1 MKKIKSICLMLM
13 IILLVSNTIYASKVN
28 TKADMMNSL
37 DVEIGLLKEKIQ
49 RYEEAKRIVEN
60 KKVDFA
66 NPDFK
71 NENLKIALV
80 LSGGGAKGAAHVG
93 VLKVLEKHKIPIDV
107 VIGTSI
113 GSIVGGMYSVG
124 YTPEEI
130 ESTILNMPVDSM
142 MREKKDRSKESAG
155 QRFSKA
161 SQYPLSLGF
170 GQDLKLSV
178 PMGVLKGSEV
188 YLWLKN
194 IFERSAKIQN
204 FDELPRKY
212 RAVTT
217 DLQSGE
223 EVVVSNGDL
232 ALAAFKSMAIPSFVE
247 PVYDNGKYYVDG
259 GVVNNFPIDIAAKM
273 KDVDIIIAVDITAN
287 PTEINSSSNIL
298 TVIDQLASY
307 NGNKKTENNK
317 KMADILITP
326 DVKDHGTVDF
336 NGLEKLVEDGVLSA
350 LEVESDL
357 EKLSNEKR
365 FNEIYAKAKELKGM
379 KVVINSIEV
388 TGGKLLTPEV
398 ANSLRPKAKGE
409 ALTSKDLEDWSK
421 NIGVLDYVNRIF
433 YKVEGDKVYFDVQ
446 ESNNYDLKLG
456 MNYSD
461 AKGIGLN
468 TGLAFKSYSG
478 SETQYLVDIGISK
491 YPEIAVRTSNIY
503 DFAGIKI
510 IGTAIVGYESD
521 PLLFWKNGSK
531 KSTLKSETYY
541 GQLALGTAIN
551 KTTVLGMRGKL
562 QNTKV
567 NYQEG
572 DRDVEVLEQEKA
584 YLRKSAFVIHDSL
597 NSKYYATKGVKLLAE
612 GYNAAN
618 DATDDAEFT
627 GYTST
632 VDMYYPITKDI
643 SIGIFGSSA
652 RISGDDVPVNEVP
665 KIGGIRTEPESNAL
679 AFYGLS
685 QMEKYAEDIYIFG
698 GEIKYNL
705 FGDCYFVTRYNYGW
719 IKNATPQYPREEY
732 LSGYGAGI
740 GWNTVLGPMDIIV
753 SNNIEGTGSLLNVYL
768 GYTF

>member
-1 MKKIKSICLMLM
+1 MKKIKSICLILM
-13 IILLVSNTIYASKVN
+13 MVLLVSSDIYASKVN

-37 DVEIGLLKEKIQ
+37 DVEIGLLKEKIKK
-49 RYEEAKRIVEN
+49 YEDAKKSVEE
-60 KKVDFA
+60 KKVDFN
-66 NPDFK
+66 NPNFK
-71 NENLKIALV
+71 NENLRIALV

-107 VIGTSI
+107 VVGTSI

-130 ESTILNMPVDSM
+130 ETTLLNMPVDSM

-161 SQYPLSLGF
+161 SQYPLTLGF

-178 PMGVLKGSEV
+178 PMGVLTGSEV

-194 IFERSAKIQN
+194 IFERSAEIN
-204 FDELPRKY
+204 DFDNLPRKY

-217 DLQSGE
+217 NLQTGE
-223 EVVVSNGDL
+223 EVVVSGGDL

-247 PVYDNGKYYVDG
+247 PVYDDGKYFVDG

-287 PTEINSSSNIL
+287 PTEINSNSNIL

-307 NGNKKTENNK
+307 SGNKKTENNK

-336 NGLEKLVEDGVLSA
+336 TGLEKLVQDGVDAA
-350 LEVESDL
+350 LEVETAL
-357 EKLSNEKR
+357 EKLSNEER
-365 FNEIYAKAKELKGM
+365 FNEIYAKTKELKGLS
-379 KVVINSIEV
+379 VVINSVEV
-388 TGGKLLTPEV
+388 SGGNLLTPEV
-398 ANSLRPKAKGE
+398 ANSLRPKAKGSK
-409 ALTSKDLEDWSK
+409 LSSKDLEDWSK
-421 NIGVLDYVNRIF
+421 SIGTLDYVNRVF
-433 YKVEGDKVYFDVQ
+433 YKVEGDKIKFDVK
-446 ESNNYDLKLG
+446 ESNNYNLKLG
-456 MNYSD
+456 VSFSE
-461 AKGIGLN
+461 ARGIGLN
-468 TGLAFKSYSG
+468 TGLAFKSYAG
-478 SETQYLVDIGISK
+478 FETQYLVDIGISK
-491 YPEIAVRTSNIY
+491 YPEIVVRTSNIY

-510 IGTAIVGYESD
+510 IGTASVGYESD
-521 PLLFWKNGSK
+521 PLLLWKNGSK
-531 KSTLKSETYY
+531 ESTLKSETYFT
-541 GQLALGTAIN
+541 QLAVGTAIN
-551 KTTVLGMRGKL
+551 KTTIFGVRGKL
-562 QNTKV
+562 QSTKS

-572 DRDVEVLEQEKA
+572 DRNVEVLEQEKA
-584 YLRKSAFVIHDSL
+584 YLRKSTFVLHDSL
-597 NSKYYATKGVKLLAE
+597 DSRYYPTKGTKLLAE

-618 DATDDAEFT
+618 DVTNDAEFT

-632 VDMYYPITKDI
+632 LDMYYPLTKDI
-643 SIGIFGSSA
+643 SIGIFGNSA
-652 RISGDDVPVNEVP
+652 RITGDDIPVNEVP
-665 KIGGIRTEPESNAL
+665 KIGGIRTEPENNAL

-685 QMEKYAEDIYIFG
+685 QMEKYAENIYIIG

-705 FGDCYFVTRYNYGW
+705 FGECYFVTRYNYGW
-719 IKNATPQYPREEY
+719 IKNATPQYPSEEY
-732 LSGYGAGI
+732 LNGYGAGI
-740 GWNTVLGPMDIIV
+740 GWNTILGPMDIIM

>member
-1 MKKIKSICLMLM
+1 MKKIKSVCLILM
-13 IILLVSNTIYASKVN
+13 MVLLVSSNIYASKVN
-28 TKADMMNSL
+28 TKADMINSL
-37 DVEIGLLKEKIQ
+37 DVEIGLLKEKIKK
-49 RYEEAKRIVEN
+49 YEDAKKSVEE
-60 KKVDFA
+60 KKVDF
-66 NPDFK
+66 NSQNFK
-71 NENLKIALV
+71 NENLRIALV

-107 VIGTSI
+107 VVGTSI

-130 ESTILNMPVDSM
+130 ETTLLNMPVDSM

-161 SQYPLSLGF
+161 NQYPLSLGF
-170 GQDLKLSV
+170 GKDLKLSV
-178 PMGVLKGSEV
+178 PMGVLKGAEV

-194 IFERSAKIQN
+194 IFEKGSGIDN
-204 FDELPRKY
+204 FDNLPRKY
-212 RAVTT
+212 RAITT

-223 EVVVSNGDL
+223 EVVVSGGDL

-336 NGLEKLVEDGVLSA
+336 SGLEKLVQDGVDSA
-350 LEVESDL
+350 LEVEPAL

-365 FNEIYAKAKELKGM
+365 FDEIYAKAKELKG
-379 KVVINSIEV
+379 KNVVINSIEV
-388 TGGKLLTPEV
+388 TGGNLLTPEV
-398 ANSLRPKAKGE
+398 ANSLRPKGKGSE
-409 ALTSKDLEDWSK
+409 LSSKDLEDWSK
-421 NIGVLDYVNRIF
+421 SIGTLDYVNRVF

-446 ESNNYDLKLG
+446 ESNNYNLKLG

-461 AKGIGLN
+461 AKGIGLK
-468 TGLAFKSYSG
+468 TGLAFKSYAG
-478 SETQYLVDIGISK
+478 AETQYLVDVGISK
-491 YPEIAVRTSNIY
+491 YPEIAVKTSNIY
-503 DFAGIKI
+503 DFVGFKL
-510 IGTAIVGYESD
+510 IGTASVGYESD
-521 PLLFWKNGSK
+521 PLLLWKSGSK

-551 KTTVLGMRGKL
+551 NTTIFGMRGKF

-567 NYQEG
+567 SYQEG
-572 DRDVEVLEQEKA
+572 DRDVDILEQEKV
-584 YLRKSAFVIHDSL
+584 YLRKSAFVLHDSL
-597 NSKYYATKGVKLLAE
+597 NSKYYPTKGTKLLAE

-618 DATDDAEFT
+618 DVKNDAEFT
-627 GYTST
+627 GYTAT
-632 VDMYYPITKDI
+632 LDMYYPLTKDL
-643 SIGIFGSSA
+643 SIGIFGNSA
-652 RISGDDVPVNEVP
+652 RIIGDDIPVNEVP
-665 KIGGIRTEPESNAL
+665 KIGGIRTEPENNAL

-685 QMEKYAEDIYIFG
+685 QMEKYAENIYIIG
-698 GEIKYNL
+698 GEMKYNL

-719 IKNATPQYPREEY
+719 IKNATPQYSREEY

-740 GWNTVLGPMDIIV
+740 GWNTVLGPMDIIMT
-753 SNNIEGTGSLLNVYL
+753 NNIEGTGSLLNVYL